1 MAKKKSKKQI
11 EQITINE
18 LINEELSTRTDSLKI
33 LDKEFGVL
41 DDISNLFNENIKA
54 NKKQADVLGDI
65 VDATKSVLE
74 NNADITDETM
84 THVDLHKLERKLIR
98 EGVRDTGQIISKLKE
113 KQNIQIQTNRI
124 VNRQAGIYK
133 SIGDTTENL
142 VKQIPLIG
150 GFLSDALGI
159 TGIGDELSNAFRTAF
174 TQQKGESVGF
184 GKAAGAEF
192 AGGFGVSLLQTARS
206 KNSGGG
212 SIVQSQRF
220 LRLLIKNAVVAGATG
235 GLILAFTGGVQS
247 MTIFDKLK
255 RLVFGGAF
263 EGLNQAFGNLDKSRG
278 FQGFLNLSR
287 LRGLKFRFGIDQGE
301 AAKILRAQTELS
313 GLSDN
318 QALNIQ
324 KNIANFAR
332 LRGVIPKD
340 VIKDI
345 ADNTKLFAE
354 FAKDGGQNIGLAAVE
369 AKRLGLSLDTV
380 ASISDSLLDFQ
391 TSIEAE
397 LQASLLIGRQL
408 NLNKARELALS
419 GDLAGV
425 QREIVKQIGS
435 EAELNKLNVIQR
447 RKLATA
453 LGITVAQL
461 NKLAGGEVE
470 FASSDIDRNTM
481 ALNRLST
488 IMGGAAIAGIGA
500 RATRPGAGAGVLTS
514 LMGSQIVGA
523 KTAGG
528 IIKAGRFVLG
538 GAGVIGLLVTLVSV
552 GKLIA
557 DQQNKGNDNASDFYK
572 GQGGNNFQPF
582 MGSGALE

>member
-113 KQNIQIQTNRI
+113 KQNIQKQTNRI
-124 VNRQAGIYK
+124 INRQANMFK
-133 SIGDTTENL
+133 SIGDSAESL
-142 VKQIPLIG
+142 VKKIPLIG
-150 GFLSDALGI
+150 GFLSDALGVS
-159 TGIGDELSNAFRTAF
+159 GIGDEMSNEFRKVF
-174 TQQKGESVGF
+174 TQQKGQGGGF
-184 GKAAGAEF
+184 GKEAGAEF
-192 AGGFGVSLLQTARS
+192 VGGFGLSLFQRGKVSR
-206 KNSGGG
+206 
-212 SIVQSQRF
+212 SQR
-220 LRLLIKNAVVAGATG
+220 LIRLFFKNLALIGVAGG
-235 GLILAFTGGVQS
+235 IGLALEGGVQS
-247 MTIFDKLK
+247 MRLDFKIK
-255 RLVFGGAF
+255 RLFFKGAF
-263 EGLNQAFGNLDKSRG
+263 DGLNQAFGNIDKAT
-278 FQGFLNLSR
+278 LPNLLR
-287 LRGLKFRFGIDQGE
+287 LRGLKFRFGVDQGE
-301 AAKILRAQTELS
+301 AAKILQAQTELS
-313 GLSDN
+313 GLNDQ
-318 QALNIQ
+318 QALAIQ
-324 KNIANFAR
+324 RQIANFAR

-340 VIKDI
+340 IIKDI

-354 FAKDGGQNIGLAAVE
+354 FAKDGGQNIGFAAVE

-528 IIKAGRFVLG
+528 IVKAGRFVLG

-557 DQQNKGNDNASDFYK
+557 DQQNKGNDSASDFYK

>member
-74 NNADITDETM
+74 NTADITDETM
-84 THVDLHKLERKLIR
+84 NHVDLHKLERKLIR

-113 KQNIQIQTNRI
+113 KQNIQKQTNRI
-124 VNRQAGIYK
+124 VNRQANMFK

-150 GFLSDALGI
+150 GFLSDSLGI

-174 TQQKGESVGF
+174 TGQKGESAGF
-184 GKAAGAEF
+184 GSAAGAEF
-192 AGGFGVSLLQTARS
+192 AGGFGVSLLSRG
-206 KNSGGG
+206 KMNR
-212 SIVQSQRF
+212 SQR
-220 LRLLIKNAVVAGATG
+220 LVRLFFRNAVVAGAAS

-247 MTIFDKLK
+247 MNIFDKLR
-255 RLVFGGAF
+255 RLVFRGAF
-263 EGLNQAFGNLDKSRG
+263 EGLNEAFGNLDKSRG

-340 VIKDI
+340 IIKDI

-470 FASSDIDRNTM
+470 FASSDIDRNTIAM
-481 ALNRLST
+481 DRLTNSIIAAT
-488 IMGGAAIAGIGA
+488 AIGGGRAILAGRSGLARTVLRSRLVGATAARGLAM
-500 RATRPGAGAGVLTS
+500 GAGAVGFGAT
-514 LMGSQIVGA
+514 GVGA
-523 KTAGG
+523 IMGLT
-528 IIKAGRFVLG
+528 II
-538 GAGVIGLLVTLVSV
+538 
-552 GKLIA
+552 GKMIYDA
-557 DQQNKGNDNASDFYK
+557 INKGNEQASGFYTK
-572 GQGGNNFQPF
+572 QGGNNFQPF

>member
-113 KQNIQIQTNRI
+113 KQNIQKQTNRI
-124 VNRQAGIYK
+124 INRQANMFK
-133 SIGDTTENL
+133 SIGDSAESL
-142 VKQIPLIG
+142 VKKIPLIG
-150 GFLSDALGI
+150 GFLSDALGVS
-159 TGIGDELSNAFRTAF
+159 GIGDEMSNEFRKVF
-174 TQQKGESVGF
+174 TQQKGQGGGF
-184 GKAAGAEF
+184 GKEAGAEF
-192 AGGFGVSLLQTARS
+192 VGGFGLSLFQRGKVSR
-206 KNSGGG
+206 
-212 SIVQSQRF
+212 SQR
-220 LRLLIKNAVVAGATG
+220 LIRLFFKNLALIGVAGG
-235 GLILAFTGGVQS
+235 IGLALEGGVQS
-247 MTIFDKLK
+247 MRLDFKIK
-255 RLVFGGAF
+255 RLFFKGAF
-263 EGLNQAFGNLDKSRG
+263 DGLNQAFGNIDKAT
-278 FQGFLNLSR
+278 LPNLLR
-287 LRGLKFRFGIDQGE
+287 LRGLKFRFGVDQGE
-301 AAKILRAQTELS
+301 AAKILQAQTELS
-313 GLSDN
+313 GLNDQ
-318 QALNIQ
+318 QALAIQ
-324 KNIANFAR
+324 RQIANFAR

-340 VIKDI
+340 IIKDI

-354 FAKDGGQNIGLAAVE
+354 FAKDGGQNIGFAAVE

>member
-113 KQNIQIQTNRI
+113 KQNIQKQTNRI
-124 VNRQAGIYK
+124 INRQANMFK
-133 SIGDTTENL
+133 SIGDSAESL
-142 VKQIPLIG
+142 VKKIPLIG
-150 GFLSDALGI
+150 GFLSDALGVS
-159 TGIGDELSNAFRTAF
+159 GIGDEMSNEFRKVF
-174 TQQKGESVGF
+174 TQQKGQGGGF
-184 GKAAGAEF
+184 GKEAGAEF
-192 AGGFGVSLLQTARS
+192 VGGFGLSLFQRGKVSR
-206 KNSGGG
+206 
-212 SIVQSQRF
+212 SQR
-220 LRLLIKNAVVAGATG
+220 LIRLFFKNLALIGVAGG
-235 GLILAFTGGVQS
+235 IGLALEGGVQS
-247 MTIFDKLK
+247 MRLDFKIK
-255 RLVFGGAF
+255 RLFFKGAF
-263 EGLNQAFGNLDKSRG
+263 DGLNQAFGNIDKAT
-278 FQGFLNLSR
+278 LPNLLR
-287 LRGLKFRFGIDQGE
+287 LRGLKFRFGVDQGE
-301 AAKILRAQTELS
+301 AAKILQAQTELS
-313 GLSDN
+313 GLNDQ
-318 QALNIQ
+318 QALAIQ
-324 KNIANFAR
+324 RQIANFAR

-340 VIKDI
+340 IIKDI

-354 FAKDGGQNIGLAAVE
+354 FAKDGGQNIGFAAVE

-528 IIKAGRFVLG
+528 IVKAGRFVLG